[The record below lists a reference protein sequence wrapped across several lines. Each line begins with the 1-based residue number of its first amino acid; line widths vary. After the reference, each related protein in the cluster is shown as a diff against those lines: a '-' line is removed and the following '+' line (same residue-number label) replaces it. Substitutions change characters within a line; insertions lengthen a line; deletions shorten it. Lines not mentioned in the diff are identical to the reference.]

1 MKTLTVTELVKN
13 NSANF
18 VYFRDGNM
26 VYDIVDESG
35 NKIATFP
42 VDVTNKAEI
51 GNAAFE
57 STHKAITLMRYI
69 RKSIK
74 EETIFIF

>member
-1 MKTLTVTELVKN
+1 MKTLTITELVKN

-35 NKIATFP
+35 KKIATFP

-57 STHKAITLMRYI
+57 VTHKAITLMRYI
-69 RKSIK
+69 RKSIN